1 MILTDY
7 FQLCILELPKAIK
20 EYKKNKE
27 DGMLQWMMFLD
38 NPESMEVKEIMK
50 KNEEIKEAK
59 NELNRLSQDEILRRQ
74 LLKEKLLRMDM
85 KQIEE
90 DAREDGKAEG
100 IIEGEKKGKKE
111 EKIEIAKRMLEK
123 NIPIETIMEITEL
136 KEEDIKKLMESN

>member
-7 FQLCILELPKAIK
+7 FQLVIIELSKAKK
-20 EYKKNKE
+20 EYEKNKE
-27 DGMLQWMMFLD
+27 NGMLQWMMFLD
-38 NPESMEVKEIMK
+38 NPESMEVKEIME

-90 DAREDGKAEG
+90 DAREDGLL
-100 IIEGEKKGKKE
+100 EGEKKGKKE
-111 EKIEIAKRMLEK
+111 EKIAKRMLEK